1 MMGTASTPLSF
12 LRAGGS
18 SIPKILEGCPDHVP
32 TVTERLALLLIT
44 FDHLDGLVVL
54 LPTTLEVF
62 DHRTRT
68 SSVDRCESSVVG
80 GCAVATEREDD

>member
-1 MMGTASTPLSF
+1 MQTASGPLSF

-18 SIPKILEGCPDHVP
+18 SIPKFLESCPDHVP
-32 TVTERLALLLIT
+32 TVTKRLALLLIT

-62 DHRTRT
+62 DYRTRT
-68 SSVDRCESSVVG
+68 SSVDRCESGVVRR
-80 GCAVATEREDD
+80 CAVATE